1 LSRDIHSPRLHPHPH
16 PTTSPS
22 HPHPHPHLKQNII
35 GYRGDRAI
43 VDIAAVLAQKMP
55 AAFCAEVNRSEFGE
69 KLKRALFYTSK
80 QHNYPRRAACVA
92 ILSLF
97 VNLTSDMCDM
107 FVAALL
113 DSPLSQTI
121 AYECVSRI
129 QQVNDPNI
137 ITKLFSYM
145 SSKSLLARYTIAKLL
160 VRLQQQGVILTVQVQ
175 SVLSESIKDR
185 FSHQNLWLC
194 VATAADF
201 SLDVVYEH
209 AGRLDRLLYT
219 MLIEMSFNISKV
231 SSNDSVLTNNNC
243 QSFLERDFRHSDTPV
258 HRSLFAKIGSMKQF
272 NLIVD
277 HILGSKHPIDYYI
290 SNNHK
295 HMLPILYQSLW
306 LKEERSMTSPCDIR
320 DSMIKLYGLAVQHN
334 MNIQELVASAMQSAD
349 DEKNEEEDA

>member
-1 LSRDIHSPRLHPHPH
+1 LSRDIHSQRLHPHPH

-160 VRLQQQGVILTVQVQ
+160 VRLQQQDVILTVQVQ

-258 HRSLFAKIGSMKQF
+258 HRSLFAQIGTMKKLTV
-272 NLIVD
+272 NAEY
-277 HILGSKHPIDYYI
+277 ILGSVHPIDFYL

-295 HMLPILYQSLW
+295 HMLPLLYQILW
-306 LKEERSMTSPCDIR
+306 WKEECSMTCPGNVHS
-320 DSMIKLYGLAVQHN
+320 SFIKLYALATENNVDAR
-334 MNIQELVASAMQSAD
+334 ELAFYALQNA
-349 DEKNEEEDA
+349 ENERNEEEDV